1 MATLRLFLVS
11 AMLLMSCVLLVA
23 CGDNESTATT
33 TTASTPTKVSFAR
46 GADIKDAESVMD
58 ISDKKEGD
66 LVALHGRVKRITKG
80 FASFVMID
88 DELEWCG
95 RDPGE
100 DCGCPT
106 PWDYCCADPSAVK
119 LGSITVELRDKAGDV
134 VEADDLGLRV
144 LDWVAVRGT
153 LAKNEAGGLY
163 LISTDG
169 WHRRERPTIDGIDW
183 SKAN

>member
-1 MATLRLFLVS
+1 MSSTRRVVSLALSLGCLV
-11 AMLLMSCVLLVA
+11 LVA
-23 CGDNESTATT
+23 CGDSTTASEATKPGAATT
-33 TTASTPTKVSFAR
+33 TVSFER
-46 GADIKDAESVMD
+46 GSDIKDAESVMD
-58 ISDKKEGD
+58 ITALKEGD
-66 LVALHGRVKRITKG
+66 TVALHGRVKQITKG

-106 PWDYCCADPSAVK
+106 PWDYCCADPKAVK
-119 LGSITVELRDKAGDV
+119 LGSIAVEYHDNAGEI
-134 VEADDLGLRV
+134 VESKDLGLRV
-144 LDWVAVRGT
+144 LDWVAVKGT

-163 LISTDG
+163 LVTKDG

-183 SKAN
+183 TKAK